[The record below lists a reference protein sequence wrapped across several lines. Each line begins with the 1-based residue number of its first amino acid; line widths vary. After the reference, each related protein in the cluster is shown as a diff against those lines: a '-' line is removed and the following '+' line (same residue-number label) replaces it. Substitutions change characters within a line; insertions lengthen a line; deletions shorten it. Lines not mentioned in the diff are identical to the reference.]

1 MSLSIRRINEDHR
14 LRPFLSSVYDNQT
27 YIKNIIKEG
36 KSEECFHTI
45 ISCIDD
51 INVEIKGYISQHK
64 DELMSGMQDVT
75 TLADRYMNLSSI
87 SQKLYR
93 NINKLKNETNDAYMI
108 VNEKTYILDNIH
120 STSIIL
126 YQLKQ
131 YLHGKTQLDLYMLNY
146 DDKDIRNYTNAA
158 KIINDLE
165 RLIENNPKLLEIN
178 IISNSIVNIK
188 KFSTNL
194 KLLTQEKFLIAI
206 DDKNQVNIA
215 NCLQVFYNFQSLP
228 EIILF
233 IIDYLIKNTIELT
246 KNLLNFDKIH
256 FILNG
261 NDYQQSN
268 SSNSSSSGNS
278 GNKTLTSS
286 SSSSSIHNTP
296 SKKGNI
302 SSNSSSSTSSNS
314 NSNNVHN
321 QLKTAIQDM
330 CDSWNNILNN
340 NAMKV

>member
-108 VNEKTYILDNIH
+108 VNEKTYILDHIH

-165 RLIENNPKLLEIN
+165 RLIEINPKLLEIN
-178 IISNSIVNIK
+178 VISNSIVNIK

-194 KLLTQEKFLIAI
+194 KLLTQEKFVIAI

-246 KNLLNFDKIH
+246 KNLLNFEIIH

-268 SSNSSSSGNS
+268 SSSGNS
-278 GNKTLTSS
+278 GSKTLTASS
-286 SSSSSIHNTP
+286 STSSIHNTP
-296 SKKGNI
+296 SKRG
-302 SSNSSSSTSSNS
+302 SSSTSSNTTTSS
-314 NSNNVHN
+314 NSNNVN
-321 QLKTAIQDM
+321 IQLKTAIQDM

-340 NAMKV
+340 NAMKVSNEMR